1 MDIII
6 KTLNNQDSQA
16 IIDTILPIQ
25 QVEFGVNIT
34 LNDQPDLLNIEEFYI
49 LKGGNFWGASVE
61 NEICGTIG
69 ILRFSKNAGAIRKM
83 FVKREFRGKEQ
94 GIASTL
100 LETLIQY
107 CKANGIKD
115 IYLGTI
121 GTMDAA
127 IRFYE
132 KKGFVRVD
140 KKDLPIDFPI
150 MFTDDVFYHLT
161 LQTDTIN

>member
-34 LNDQPDLLNIEEFYI
+34 LDDQPDLFKIEEFYI
-49 LKGGNFWGASVE
+49 AKGGNFWGASVE
-61 NEICGTIG
+61 NKICGTIG
-69 ILRFSKNAGAIRKM
+69 LLRFSKNAGAIRKM
-83 FVKREFRGKEQ
+83 FVKREFRGKEH

-100 LETLIQY
+100 VETLIQY
-107 CKANGIKD
+107 CKAHEIKD

-132 KKGFVRVD
+132 KKGFAKVD
-140 KKDLPIDFPI
+140 KKDLPADFPV

-161 LQTDTIN
+161 LQTDNII